1 MPKIRIWTF
10 GLLVHQINSI
20 KELLKLKKNS
30 KKIKY
35 LLAKLHSLW
44 RVHFVVVILFVLTL
58 TSDRAVFNGH
68 DVFSILLVSTKL
80 WFLRKSLSFSRKF
93 VSNLKYWKRLKLP
106 LTLTWNMP
114 ISQTESYFE
123 KSLVPFFRRIYAYSV
138 DFKMKTLK
146 ETQTLKEY

>member
-106 LTLTWNMP
+106 LTVTWNMP

-138 DFKMKTLK
+138 GFKMKTLK
-146 ETQTLKEY
+146 KTQTLKAY